1 MPFALQ
7 LIFGILNSKA
17 MKKLLLFILVSLL
30 LISCEVEG
38 EFTRDGQSAQ
48 IITPASV
55 LKYNGNFSSTSG
67 ITVSGS
73 AKIYLD
79 DNRYKVHLDDFNI
92 SDGPDL
98 KVYLSKTATPN
109 EFVNLGNLTDSRIYI
124 IPAGVNVSQYPFVL
138 IHCQQYNH
146 LFAIAP
152 LTEN

>member
-1 MPFALQ
+1 
-7 LIFGILNSKA
+7 
-17 MKKLLLFILVSLL
+17 MKKLLLFSMLAFSLA
-30 LISCEVEG
+30 SCEVEG
-38 EFTRDGQSAQ
+38 ERTKDGQNNQ
-48 IITPASV
+48 VIMPASV
-55 LKYNGNFSSTSG
+55 LKYSGDFFSTPG

-79 DNRYKVHLDDFNI
+79 GNQFKVNLENFSI

-98 KVYLSKTATPN
+98 KVYLSKADTPS
-109 EFVNLGNLTDSRIYI
+109 EFVNLGNLTDARVYAVPTS
-124 IPAGVNVSQYPFVL
+124 VNVWQYPFVL